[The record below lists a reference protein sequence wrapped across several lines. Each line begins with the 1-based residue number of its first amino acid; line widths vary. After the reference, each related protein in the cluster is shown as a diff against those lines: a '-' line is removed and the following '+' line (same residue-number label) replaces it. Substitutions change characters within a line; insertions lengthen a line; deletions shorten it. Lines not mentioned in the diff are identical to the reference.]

1 MSSKDYYIILG
12 VQPTASADDIKRSYR
27 RLALKYHPDKN
38 PGDIIAEATFREILE
53 AYEILSDAK
62 KREDYHYKRLYT
74 YNYKYKET
82 TRATPQ
88 SILKEAVKLQQL
100 VERADPFRINQDA
113 LLLQVAELINENNL
127 SILEE
132 EKQVSV
138 NVQIMQVLLITCKP
152 MHFQFYSQVH
162 NKLMQIADE
171 NSKTILTNFYKS
183 KQKENNWNKYKIIGA
198 ILLALLMCLA
208 IFLVSKL

>member
-12 VQPTASADDIKRSYR
+12 VKPTASADEIKRSYR

-38 PGDIIAEATFREILE
+38 PGDIIAEATFKEIVE

-82 TRATPQ
+82 PKATPQ

-100 VERADPFRINQDA
+100 VEKADPFRMNQEA
-113 LLLQVAELINENNL
+113 LLLQVEEVLNENNL
-127 SILEE
+127 SILKE

-138 NVQIMQVLLITCKP
+138 NVKIIQALLIACEP
-152 MHFQFYSQVH
+152 MHFQFYFQVH

-171 NSKTILTNFYKS
+171 NSKKMLANFYSS
-183 KQKENNWNKYKIIGA
+183 KQKENNWNKYKVIGA
-198 ILLALLMCLA
+198 IVLALLMCLA

>member
-12 VQPTASADDIKRSYR
+12 VQPTASADEIKRSYR

-100 VERADPFRINQDA
+100 VERADPFRVNQEA
-113 LLLQVAELINENNL
+113 LLLQVEELINENNL

-138 NVQIMQVLLITCKP
+138 NVQIMQVLLIACKP
-152 MHFQFYSQVH
+152 MHFQFYSQVQ

-198 ILLALLMCLA
+198 ILLALLMCMA